1 MAVNDSLPSWYTNP
15 SVKTSIA
22 PSSPTVK
29 KTTVSK
35 PPPSSLPSWYNED
48 EDDASK
54 DDVNIPVFE
63 EAPIFDPRID
73 KSEGIASHKFT
84 DTPQKE
90 ADKRKAMRWA
100 VGSMG
105 LPIISTDPIAKMAPK
120 AITDIV
126 TAVPQFAQFIGEI
139 VAPEITGK
147 AVDIVSN
154 IDKALAD
161 DETYRF
167 LRDTFQG
174 KGLDEMEKSLA
185 TLPAYLALGKI
196 GKDTVKLVAKK
207 LAVKKGKDLKKAKK
221 FASILGGGTGF
232 VVADATLREDDAIYT
247 PDILTLMNE
256 FSVDSDTIQKVI
268 DITKKLEIDPNDT
281 TQIKRLK
288 QLADV
293 GGGAAIFGLLLKTPA
308 AILGTLKTVVKGL
321 DNPVTRKATK
331 SVTETIARVDN
342 KTGNLIAKA
351 NTRLGR
357 IFNSDAALGKDLGK
371 LAVNKPQD
379 KDFILGIKANMEELS
394 SIQKAEGIGD
404 DVVAAYLNEG
414 KDLGLT
420 TVLKKKLDGFKN
432 TIVNNEARIND
443 LLGLSGKDRIGLGFN
458 NGTVY
463 LTRTFEANNNPGYL
477 RNVLKYTKGKASKKV
492 TEKFEER
499 IEGAR
504 EHFKKKFPKAE
515 DDEIDGLI
523 VHLVQRLSSADAP
536 ILRNIWEGFNAG
548 GGIGSQAMKVLAKKE
563 KIDEPILKLLG
574 EETGP
579 IAKLSNTLT
588 NQNKLIGELEYFSGV
603 ESVFRNA
610 VKKQGGEIE
619 LGGLI
624 PFLPKQKVSVKTY
637 SDPDM
642 AASKTKGR
650 LADLSEAEIGKLG
663 GETTL
668 LKNLFTTPQM
678 YRYVRNGLNYFN
690 PKGNMM
696 GPVGRLFSQTSAF
709 GQASQTILD
718 YPAYFINTY
727 GALQGM
733 AANGLMFNPK
743 AYQAAVDA
751 TKMMGQQ
758 SKTVRTGK
766 LNIPFT
772 EKGVQ
777 LGKPKLNKEAIETFE
792 RLKRAKVID
801 TDLSSEMIM
810 NNINNY
816 GKQFNSN
823 YGKVGKAYSKGMEK
837 LSTAYGSPDTYAK
850 LISFNAEKLSL
861 QKMFPYKKNAM
872 LPNGKIA
879 NNKKA
884 YDDFIFDE
892 AASRTRDTMPSYAV
906 ASPIARTL
914 SRTPIGTYALFPAEM
929 VRTTK
934 NILKIALRDINQGRK
949 TGNKMQMNQ
958 GLRRLSG
965 LGVTAA
971 GVDLAVSNNN
981 DHLGIT
987 SETNRGLSILSPDW
1001 GKNAARWHMDGL
1013 VENDKGELTTRF
1025 INSASVDAQDFLKVP
1040 IRNITA
1046 RVLAN
1051 EDIPESE
1058 IDQLG
1063 TSMYKSMLGPFTNP
1077 KFVVEAVW
1085 NAVQEDKYNKAAGKG
1100 WLEDPE
1106 NWIKLGKELGSSIE
1120 PGSFEVIRK
1129 WYLAKQSEEDVV
1141 LPDGTVLKGRGEGK
1155 GQSRSGFPLSTKDL
1169 FLKLTTGVKP
1179 VTMNVSK
1186 AIGFNLSQDM
1196 KRIKGTRDSF
1206 INKIRNLDDKRFTPE
1221 VQKELIDEYRY
1232 LQQSKFEEMK
1242 KLAEK
1247 VNLFRRMTYQ
1257 KKTGKDNFVTQPL
1270 GIDKVLSASTNKFH
1284 YKIPEDLLYA
1294 STVANSLKDG
1304 GGVFM
1309 PDRILMDKRLR
1320 TQMENKGISYN
1331 FFDALA
1337 KVDAEF
1343 DGKSLVEKKET
1354 AEEDNSAGG
1363 LPSWYTK

>member
-1 MAVNDSLPSWYTNP
+1 MAVNSGLPSWWNDPPDNTS
-15 SVKTSIA
+15 SVSTT
-22 PSSPTVK
+22 PTVK

-35 PPPSSLPSWYNED
+35 PLTSGLPDWWDED

-63 EAPIFDPRID
+63 EAPIFDPRTD
-73 KSEGIASHKFT
+73 KSEGIASQKFKV
-84 DTPQKE
+84 TPQEE
-90 ADKRKAMRWA
+90 ADKRKAIGFSA
-100 VGSMG
+100 GFSMG
-105 LPIISTDPIAKMAPK
+105 LPIIPTDPIAKMAPK

-174 KGLDEMEKSLA
+174 KGLDEIEKALA

-207 LAVKKGKDLKKAKK
+207 LAVKKGKDLKKSKK

-268 DITKKLEIDPNDT
+268 DITKKLEIDPHDT

-321 DNPVTRKATK
+321 DNPVIRKATK
-331 SVTETIARVDN
+331 PVTETIARVDS
-342 KTGNLIAKA
+342 KTGNLITKA

-357 IFNSDAALGKDLGK
+357 LLNSDAALGKDLGK
-371 LAVNKPQD
+371 LAVNRPQD
-379 KDFILGIKANMEELS
+379 KDFILGIKANMEELRN
-394 SIQKAEGIGD
+394 IQKAEGISD

-414 KDLGLT
+414 KDLGIT
-420 TVLKKKLDGFKN
+420 STLKSKLDGFKA
-432 TIVNNEARIND
+432 TIVNNESKIND
-443 LLGLSGKDRIGLGFN
+443 LLGLSGKDRIGVGFN

-463 LTRTFEANNNPGYL
+463 ITRTFEANNNPGYL

-504 EHFKKKFPKAE
+504 EYFKKKFPKAGE
-515 DDEIDGLI
+515 DEIDGLI

-536 ILRNIWEGFNAG
+536 ILRNIWEGFNSG
-548 GGIGSQAMKVLAKKE
+548 GSGMGSQAMKVLAKRG

-588 NQNKLIGELEYFSGV
+588 NQNKVIGELEYFSGV
-603 ESVFRNA
+603 ESVFKNA

-637 SDPDM
+637 ADPDM

-678 YRYVRNGLNYFN
+678 YRYVRNGLNFFN
-690 PKGNMM
+690 PKSQLM

-709 GQASQTILD
+709 GQATQTILD

-751 TKMMGQQ
+751 TKMMAQQ

-777 LGKPKLNKEAIETFE
+777 LGKPKLNKEAIELFE

-810 NNINNY
+810 NNINVY

-823 YGKVGKAYSKGMEK
+823 YGKVGKAYSKSMEK

-861 QKMFPYKKNAM
+861 QKMFPFKKNGM
-872 LPNGKIA
+872 LPNGKVM
-879 NNKKA
+879 NNKKD
-884 YDDFIFDE
+884 YNNFIFDE
-892 AASRTRDTMPSYAV
+892 AAARTRDTMPSYAV
-906 ASPIARTL
+906 ASPIARSL

-934 NILKIALRDINQGRK
+934 NILKLSLRDINQGRK
-949 TGNKMQMNQ
+949 TGNKMQMYH

-987 SETNRGLSILSPDW
+987 SVTNRGLSMLSPEW

-1013 VENDKGELTTRF
+1013 VENDKGEITTRF

-1058 IDQLG
+1058 IDELG

-1085 NAVQEDKYNKAAGKG
+1085 NAIQEDKYSKASGKG
-1100 WLEDPE
+1100 WLESKD

-1120 PGSFEVIRK
+1120 PGSFEVLRK

-1206 INKIRNLDDKRFTPE
+1206 INKIRNLDDIRFTPE

-1232 LQQSKFEEMK
+1232 LQQSKFEDMK

-1257 KKTGKDNFVTQPL
+1257 KQTGKDTFITEPF
-1270 GIDKVLSASTNKFH
+1270 GIDKVLAASTSNFH
-1284 YKIPEDLLYA
+1284 YKIPEDLIYA
-1294 STVANSLKDG
+1294 STVATNLKDG
-1304 GGVFM
+1304 GGIFM

-1320 TQMENKGISYN
+1320 TQMENKGISYS

-1337 KVDAEF
+1337 KVDEEF
-1343 DGKSLVEKKET
+1343 YGKPLVKRKET
-1354 AEEDNSAGG
+1354 ESNSGGG
-1363 LPSWYTK
+1363 LPSWWND

>member
-1 MAVNDSLPSWYTNP
+1 MAVNDALPSWYTNP

-22 PSSPTVK
+22 PSSPTV
-29 KTTVSK
+29 VSK
-35 PPPSSLPSWYNED
+35 PPPSSLPTWYNED
-48 EDDASK
+48 EDDASE
-54 DDVNIPVFE
+54 DDVDIPVFSSDE
-63 EAPIFDPRID
+63 SSFDPRTD
-73 KSEGIASHKFT
+73 MSEGIASQKFKI
-84 DTPQKE
+84 TPKE
-90 ADKRKAMRWA
+90 EEDQRKAIGLSA
-100 VGSMG
+100 GYSMG
-105 LPIISTDPIAKMAPK
+105 LPIIPTDFISKIVPK
-120 AITDIV
+120 AITEIA
-126 TAVPQFAQFIGEI
+126 TAIPQFAQFIGEI
-139 VAPEITGK
+139 VAPDTTGK

-154 IDKALAD
+154 IDKSLAD
-161 DETYRF
+161 DQTYRF

-174 KGLDEMEKSLA
+174 KGLGDIEKELA
-185 TLPAYLALGKI
+185 KVPAYLTLGKL
-196 GKDTVKLVAKK
+196 GKEGLKQVVKKV
-207 LAVKKGKDLKKAKK
+207 AVKTKKDLKKSKK
-221 FASILGGGTGF
+221 FAAILGGGTGF
-232 VVADATLREDDAIYT
+232 VVADAVTREDDAIYT
-247 PDILTLMNE
+247 PDILTLINDFTVE
-256 FSVDSDTIQKVI
+256 SDTLKEVI

-281 TQIKRLK
+281 VQIKRLK
-288 QLADV
+288 QLGDIFS
-293 GGGAAIFGLLLKTPA
+293 GTAIGTLLIKTPT
-308 AILGTLKTVVKGL
+308 AIKGTLKTVLKGL
-321 DNPVTRKATK
+321 DNPITSKATK
-331 SVTETIARVDN
+331 AVTETIAKVDS
-342 KTGNLIAKA
+342 KTGNFIAKA
-351 NTRLGR
+351 NTKLGR
-357 IFNSDAALGKDLGK
+357 MFNSDAALGKDLGK
-371 LAVNKPQD
+371 LAVNRPQD
-379 KDFILGIKANMEELS
+379 KDFILGVKANMEELS
-394 SIQKAEGIGD
+394 NLQKTEGISD
-404 DVVAAYLNEG
+404 DIVGAYLNEG

-420 TVLKKKLDGFKN
+420 PILKNKLDEFKS
-432 TIVNNEARIND
+432 TIVSNESKIND

-477 RNVLKYTKGKASKKV
+477 RDVLKVIKGKASKKV
-492 TEKFEER
+492 TERLEER
-499 IEGAR
+499 IVGAK
-504 EHFKKKFPKAE
+504 EHLKKQLPDAN
-515 DDEIDGLI
+515 DDQLNGLV
-523 VHLVQRLSSADAP
+523 VHLVQRLSGADAP

-548 GGIGSQAMKVLAKKE
+548 ASGMGSQAMKVLAKRKE
-563 KIDEPILKLLG
+563 IDQPILKLLG

-588 NQNKLIGELEYFSGV
+588 NQNKVIGELEYFSGV
-603 ESVFRNA
+603 ESLFRNA
-610 VKKQGGEIE
+610 IKNKGGEIE

-624 PFLPKQKVSVKTY
+624 PLLPKQKVAVKSY
-637 SDPDM
+637 MDPEM
-642 AASKTKGR
+642 AASKTMGK
-650 LADLSEAEIGKLG
+650 LSDLSEAQIGKLG
-663 GETTL
+663 GDTNL
-668 LKNLFTTPQM
+668 LKNIFTTPQM
-678 YRYVRNGLNYFN
+678 YRYVRNGLDYFN
-690 PKGNMM
+690 PKGQMM
-696 GPVGRLFSQTSAF
+696 GPVGRLFAQASAF
-709 GQASQTILD
+709 GQATQTILD

-733 AANGLMFNPK
+733 ASNGLMFNPK
-743 AYQAAVDA
+743 AYQAAVEA

-766 LNIPFT
+766 LNVPFT
-772 EKGVQ
+772 DKGVQ
-777 LGKPKLNKEAIETFE
+777 LGKPKLNKEAIEVFE

-810 NNINNY
+810 NNINQY

-823 YGKVGKAYSKGMEK
+823 YGKVGKAYSKSMEK

-861 QKMFPYKKNAM
+861 QKMFPYKKNGV
-872 LPNGKIA
+872 LPNGKPI
-879 NNKKA
+879 NSKKD

-906 ASPIARTL
+906 AAPLAKSL

-934 NILKIALRDINQGRK
+934 NILKLSLRDINQGRK
-949 TGNKMQMNQ
+949 TGNKMQMYH

-987 SETNRGLSILSPDW
+987 SETNRGLSMLSPDW
-1001 GKNAARWHMDGL
+1001 GKHAARFHMDGL
-1013 VENDKGELTTRF
+1013 VENDKGEVVTRF

-1040 IRNITA
+1040 VRNFTA
-1046 RVLAN
+1046 RALAN

-1058 IDQLG
+1058 IDELG
-1063 TSMYKSMLGPFTNP
+1063 VSMYKSMLGPFTNP
-1077 KFVVEAVW
+1077 KFVVESLW
-1085 NAVQEDKYNKAAGKG
+1085 NAVQEDKYNKASGKG
-1100 WLEDPE
+1100 WLENTE
-1106 NWIKLGKELGSSIE
+1106 NWSKLGKELGSSIE

-1155 GQSRSGFPLSTKDL
+1155 GESRSGFPLSTKDL

-1179 VTMNVSK
+1179 ITMNVSK

-1206 INKIRNLDDKRFTPE
+1206 INKIKSLDDQRFTPE

-1232 LQQSKFEEMK
+1232 LQESKFNDMK

-1257 KKTGKDNFVTQPL
+1257 KKTGKDTFQTLPF
-1270 GIDKVLSASTNKFH
+1270 GIDKVLAASTSNFH
-1284 YKIPEDLLYA
+1284 YKIPEDLVYA
-1294 STVANSLKDG
+1294 STVANNLKDG
-1304 GGVFM
+1304 GGLFM

-1320 TQMENKGISYN
+1320 TQMENKGISYD

-1343 DGKSLVEKKET
+1343 DGRPLIKET
-1354 AEEDNSAGG
+1354 KTTEEDNSTGG